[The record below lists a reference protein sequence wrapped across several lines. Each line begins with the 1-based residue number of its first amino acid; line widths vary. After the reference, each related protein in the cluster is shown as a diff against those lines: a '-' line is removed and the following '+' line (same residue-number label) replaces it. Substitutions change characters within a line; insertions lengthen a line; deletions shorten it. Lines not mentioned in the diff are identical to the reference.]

1 MPAFYGSCSSLQYLL
16 LSNNQV
22 DKATANDFENITY
35 IRSLT
40 LKSNKLVNFQ
50 SFHGSNILMSRASE
64 VLLSSNE
71 LTVIDARTFEG
82 FDILYRIHIYENK
95 VKKFSITSS
104 DVPRLAEIY
113 LYENEME
120 EFPKFYGVMNNLK
133 YLVLSHNQISYI
145 SPESFENIT
154 NLESL
159 DLSQNELME
168 IEINVAYSD
177 LSSFDLEDNR
187 LSSMPRFVGNYTK
200 PLKLMLRN
208 NRLTPAGV
216 LDFKAHSNI
225 SSDGLL
231 ELDLAENLDLVN
243 NLSQIMNYLFKSF
256 PRMEYLGL
264 SDLRLTEIPEAQ
276 YHGFQKITVDF
287 TSNQITNL
295 NEEHLK
301 SISVVKDW
309 TLDLRSNS
317 IKSFPN
323 IFPFLSTGSKREL
336 RLGYSRFECE
346 KLCWMLNYG

>member
-1 MPAFYGSCSSLQYLL
+1 MDS
-16 LSNNQV
+16 
-22 DKATANDFENITY
+22 T
-35 IRSLT
+35 
-40 LKSNKLVNFQ
+40 
-50 SFHGSNILMSRASE
+50 
-64 VLLSSNE
+64 
-71 LTVIDARTFEG
+71 
-82 FDILYRIHIYENK
+82 ILYRIHIYDNK
-95 VKKFSITSS
+95 VKNFSVTSS
-104 DVPRLAEIY
+104 DVPLLGEIN
-113 LYENEME
+113 LHENQIE

-133 YLVLSHNQISYI
+133 YLVLGHNQINYLL
-145 SPESFENIT
+145 PGSFENTT

-168 IEINVAYSD
+168 IEINAVFPY
-177 LSSFDLEDNR
+177 LSSFDLENNR
-187 LSSMPRFVGNYTK
+187 LSVMPRILGNYTK

-208 NRLTPAGV
+208 NRITPASV
-216 LDFKAHSNI
+216 LDFKANSNI

-231 ELDLAENLDLVN
+231 ELDLADNLDVVN

-256 PRMEYLGL
+256 PRMEDLGL
-264 SDLRLTEIPEAQ
+264 SNLRLTEIPDAQ
-276 YHGFQKITVDF
+276 YHGVQKMTVDL

-309 TLDLRSNS
+309 TLDLGSNS

-346 KLCWMLNYG
+346 KLCLMLNYG